1 MAGRGTGPDF
11 VEALARGLD
20 VLACFGADRPAM
32 SLTEVATAS
41 DLARPTARRLLLTL
55 EELGFV
61 RSSGGAFQL
70 TPKVLSLGMAYIG
83 ALGLWD
89 IARPHLETLVAQTGE
104 SSSMAQLD
112 GSDIVYVAR
121 VAVPKLIT
129 LRVEIGTRFP
139 AAQTSQG
146 KVLLAALSPT
156 ELHDALATPSRA
168 GLPPYIGRT
177 PDQLDGADIVYVA
190 RVAVPKLITL
200 RVEIG
205 TRFPAVQTSQGKV
218 LLAGLTP
225 EELKATLAEP
235 SRAGLPPYIG
245 RTPEQL
251 TAELTEA
258 RARGWALA
266 DEELAPGIRSVAVPV
281 RDGTGTV
288 RAAMN
293 VTVHAAETT
302 TERLLADHLPR
313 LLRTAGDISAEWAL
327 WQSRP
332 QVQVARVIDAVPTRS

>member
-1 MAGRGTGPDF
+1 MAGRGAGPDF

-20 VLACFGADRPAM
+20 VLACFDADHPGM
-32 SLTEVATAS
+32 SLSEVATAAG
-41 DLARPTARRLLLTL
+41 LARPTARRLLLTL

-61 RSSGGAFQL
+61 RACGGAFFL
-70 TPKVLSLGMAYIG
+70 TPKVLTLGMAYVG

-89 IARPHLETLVAQTGE
+89 IARPHLEALVARTGE

-121 VAVPKLIT
+121 VSVPKLIA
-129 LRVEIGTRFP
+129 LRV
-139 AAQTSQG
+139 
-146 KVLLAALSPT
+146 
-156 ELHDALATPSRA
+156 D
-168 GLPPYIGRT
+168 
-177 PDQLDGADIVYVA
+177 
-190 RVAVPKLITL
+190 
-200 RVEIG
+200 IG

-218 LLAGLTP
+218 LLAALSP
-225 EELKATLAEP
+225 DELEAALAQP

-245 RTPEQL
+245 RSEERLQ
-251 TAELTEA
+251 AELTEI

-266 DEELAPGIRSVAVPV
+266 DEELAPGVRSVAVPV

-293 VTVHAAETT
+293 VTVHAAETS
-302 TERLLADHLPR
+302 TERLVQEHLPL
-313 LLRTAGDISAEWAL
+313 LLRTAGDVSAEWAL

-332 QVQVARVIDAVPTRS
+332 HLTLSRPAGNGSATA

>member
-1 MAGRGTGPDF
+1 MAGRGAGPDF

-20 VLACFGADRPAM
+20 VLACFDADHPGM
-32 SLTEVATAS
+32 SLSEVATAAG
-41 DLARPTARRLLLTL
+41 LARPTARRLLLTL

-61 RSSGGAFQL
+61 RACGGVFFL
-70 TPKVLSLGMAYIG
+70 TPKVLTLGMAYVG

-89 IARPHLETLVAQTGE
+89 IARPHLEALVARTGE

-121 VAVPKLIT
+121 VSVPKLIA
-129 LRVEIGTRFP
+129 LRV
-139 AAQTSQG
+139 
-146 KVLLAALSPT
+146 
-156 ELHDALATPSRA
+156 D
-168 GLPPYIGRT
+168 
-177 PDQLDGADIVYVA
+177 
-190 RVAVPKLITL
+190 
-200 RVEIG
+200 IG

-218 LLAGLTP
+218 LLAALSP
-225 EELKATLAEP
+225 DELEAALAQP

-245 RTPEQL
+245 RSEERLQ
-251 TAELTEA
+251 AELTEI

-266 DEELAPGIRSVAVPV
+266 DEELAPGVRSVAVPV

-293 VTVHAAETT
+293 VTVHAAETS
-302 TERLLADHLPR
+302 TERLVQEHLPL
-313 LLRTAGDISAEWAL
+313 LLRTAGDVSAEWAL

-332 QVQVARVIDAVPTRS
+332 HLTLSRPAGNGSATA

>member
-1 MAGRGTGPDF
+1 MAGRGAGPDF

-20 VLACFGADRPAM
+20 VLACFDADRPSM
-32 SLTEVATAS
+32 SLTEVATAAG
-41 DLARPTARRLLLTL
+41 LARPTARRLLLTL

-61 RSSGGAFQL
+61 RSSAGAFSL
-70 TPKVLSLGMAYIG
+70 TPKVLTLGMAYVG

-89 IARPHLETLVAQTGE
+89 IARPHLEALVARTGE

-121 VAVPKLIT
+121 VAVPKLI
-129 LRVEIGTRFP
+129 
-139 AAQTSQG
+139 A
-146 KVLLAALSPT
+146 
-156 ELHDALATPSRA
+156 
-168 GLPPYIGRT
+168 
-177 PDQLDGADIVYVA
+177 
-190 RVAVPKLITL
+190 L

-218 LLAGLTP
+218 LLAALSP
-225 EELKATLAEP
+225 EQLEATLAEP

-245 RTPEQL
+245 RSEERL
-251 TAELTEA
+251 ADELTEV

-266 DEELAPGIRSVAVPV
+266 DEELAPGVRSVAVPV
-281 RDGTGTV
+281 RDATGAV

-293 VTVHAAETT
+293 VTLHAAETSR
-302 TERLLADHLPR
+302 EVLLQEHLPL
-313 LLRTAGDISAEWAL
+313 LLRTAGDVGAEWAL

-332 QVQVARVIDAVPTRS
+332 HVTVARRTGDGSATA